1 MKTFRGASLLPHA
14 LIIATLLI
22 ASNLALLAQSDTN
35 DLGGLEL
42 PLVESPPQIGGTF
55 RLLSSYYLDAN
66 GFIRF
71 SRPPTP
77 VIPMAAQ
84 GLPVYYLMPDT
95 NFGIFSTNS
104 YVIDHSSATAQGS
117 AMTEE
122 SQEETGGGNDEPSRL
137 DVGYA
142 Y

>member
-1 MKTFRGASLLPHA
+1 MKAFRGASLLPHA

-22 ASNLALLAQSDTN
+22 ASNLPLLAQSDTN

-84 GLPVYYLMPDT
+84 GLPIYYLTPDT

-104 YVIDHSSATAQGS
+104 YVIDDSSVISSKAHRSEGHTS
-117 AMTEE
+117 EL
-122 SQEETGGGNDEPSRL
+122 PS
-137 DVGYA
+137 
-142 Y
+142 